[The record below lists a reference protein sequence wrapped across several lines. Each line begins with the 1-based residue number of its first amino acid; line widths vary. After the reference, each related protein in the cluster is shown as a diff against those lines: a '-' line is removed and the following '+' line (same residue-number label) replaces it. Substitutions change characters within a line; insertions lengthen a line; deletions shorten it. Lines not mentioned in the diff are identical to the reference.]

1 MCCNREKFITASPS
15 FPCLVEIFHVSEF
28 LLAMIFMRDELGWKS
43 WLFSRGYCLAMTFAV
58 AEYFLELWLIPGLKA
73 TWWWEPQGLIALL
86 GLAMVLAGEMVRKT
100 AMVTAG
106 RNFTHL
112 IKQTK
117 RPEHVLVTEGIY
129 A

>member
-1 MCCNREKFITASPS
+1 
-15 FPCLVEIFHVSEF
+15 
-28 LLAMIFMRDELGWKS
+28 
-43 WLFSRGYCLAMTFAV
+43 MTFAV